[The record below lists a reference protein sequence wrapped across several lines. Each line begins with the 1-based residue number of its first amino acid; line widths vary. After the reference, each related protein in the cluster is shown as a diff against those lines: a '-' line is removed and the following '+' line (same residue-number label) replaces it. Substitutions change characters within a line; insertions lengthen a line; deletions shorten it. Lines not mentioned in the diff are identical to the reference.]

1 MATTL
6 HSQLK
11 LHYVRNTERHEVT
24 VGSFRIDA
32 IDRWNRLIE
41 IQCAPLSSIR
51 QKVGELC
58 KSHRVLV
65 VKPFSARKK
74 IIRMA
79 SADGPVSS
87 IRSSPQRSTVLRVF
101 EELVHFCDV
110 FPHPKLLVDVLLT
123 EQTEIRIPSNKQRS
137 RYQVLDRTLISVISR
152 TRLSSSDDL
161 WHLLDADVPERFS
174 TADLA
179 LAAKIPRWLAQ
190 KAVYCFRRMNFLEVC
205 GRHGNSVIYQKIG
218 YQKIGGSRS
227 SASRS
232 SHRAA

>member
-11 LHYVRNTERHEVT
+11 LHYVRNTDRHEIT

-41 IQCAPLSSIR
+41 IQCAPLASIR
-51 QKVGELC
+51 QKVSELC

-79 SADGPVSS
+79 SADGPISS
-87 IRSSPQRSTVLRVF
+87 VRSSPQRSTVLHIF

-123 EQTEIRIPSNKQRS
+123 EQTEIRIPSNKRRS
-137 RYQVLDRTLISVISR
+137 RHQVLDRTLISVISR
-152 TRLSSSDDL
+152 TRLSSPDDL
-161 WHLLDADVPERFS
+161 WQLLDADLPERFS

-205 GRHGNSVIYQKIG
+205 GRSGNSMIYQRINP
-218 YQKIGGSRS
+218 SRA
-227 SASRS
+227 SASLS
-232 SHRAA
+232 NHRAA

>member
-1 MATTL
+1 
-6 HSQLK
+6 
-11 LHYVRNTERHEVT
+11 
-24 VGSFRIDA
+24 
-32 IDRWNRLIE
+32 
-41 IQCAPLSSIR
+41 
-51 QKVGELC
+51 
-58 KSHRVLV
+58 
-65 VKPFSARKK
+65 
-74 IIRMA
+74 
-79 SADGPVSS
+79 
-87 IRSSPQRSTVLRVF
+87 VLRVF